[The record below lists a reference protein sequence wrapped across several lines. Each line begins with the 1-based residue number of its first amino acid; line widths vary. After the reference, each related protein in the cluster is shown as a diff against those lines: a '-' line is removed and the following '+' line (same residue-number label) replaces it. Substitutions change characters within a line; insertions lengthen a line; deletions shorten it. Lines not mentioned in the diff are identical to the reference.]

1 MKQILIFTILL
12 LTIKAQSQNF
22 EQGTKEKLDL
32 QIEKYIDGI
41 SPGMAVGIVKD
52 GNIVYKKYIGY
63 SNLEHEIKIDQKTRF
78 NIASNAKQFTAFC
91 ILQLIEQGKLALD
104 DDVRKYLPDFYK
116 EIENKITIANLLTHT
131 SGIRDVYGLWALKGK
146 DWYELFIDNDDAI
159 ELLQAQTGLNFEPG
173 TEYLYSN
180 SNYILL
186 TQVIENITDAKF
198 KDFSKS
204 LFLEIGMENT
214 SFLTNYMAIIPNKA
228 RPYGNWNGWREYP
241 VVTELNG
248 DGGLFTNLDDQ
259 LLWEQTIQLNNDN
272 ILSKSI
278 INQSQ
283 STIENI
289 NFNNYGYGL
298 MFGEYE
304 GLNYSYH
311 DGSTGAYQATFFRFP
326 DKNLSLVIISNN
338 ENVPTN
344 YLAQQLTDIV
354 FDLEIE
360 NSVYQSNPEKTEK
373 LKGFESII
381 GNYKND
387 DGTIMKITEKDGSL
401 FREIYQRE
409 PVKLINK
416 KESLFHYETNN
427 KLKMNFSNIYE
438 KQQKLTLY
446 LSTQEPSVYYKL
458 PTENIEDD
466 YSKTINGTYFNKE
479 TDTEI
484 VIEYVEKD
492 TYNII
497 KNGRKREGK
506 LITKDYLRM
515 MSSYKIKIVRDEKG
529 NVKGLNVENGRIKN
543 VIFNRE

>member
-22 EQGTKEKLDL
+22 EQGTKGKLDL

-63 SNLEHEIKIDQKTRF
+63 SNLEHEIKIDKKTRF

-91 ILQLIEQGKLALD
+91 ILQLIDQGKLALD

-159 ELLQAQTGLNFEPG
+159 ELLQAQTDLNFEPG

-214 SFLTNYMAIIPNKA
+214 SFLTNYMAIVPNKA

-272 ILSKSI
+272 ILTKSI

-311 DGSTGAYQATFFRFP
+311 DGSTGAYQATFFRFS

-409 PVKLINK
+409 PVKLINE
-416 KESLFHYETNN
+416 KESLFHYETND
-427 KLKMNFSNIYE
+427 KLKMNFSNINE

-492 TYNII
+492 MYNII